1 MSRGTFPYPRTLLRG
16 LHNSEGPEM
25 KSSKLLAMA
34 AGLAALAACG
44 GNTDEYNADNVDAN
58 AMTVDNTMAPADNVT
73 IDANSVTVID
83 NNMAA
88 PADANM
94 TTNATDNTT
103 NSY

>member
-1 MSRGTFPYPRTLLRG
+1 
-16 LHNSEGPEM
+16 M
-25 KSSKLLAMA
+25 KSLKLLAMA

-44 GNTDEYNADNVDAN
+44 GNTDEYNADNADAN
-58 AMTVDNTMAPADNVT
+58 AMMVDNTLAPADDVT

-88 PADANM
+88 PVDANM
-94 TTNATDNTT
+94 TTNATENTT

>member
-1 MSRGTFPYPRTLLRG
+1 
-16 LHNSEGPEM
+16 M

-58 AMTVDNTMAPADNVT
+58 AMMVDNTLAPADNVT
-73 IDANSVTVID
+73 I
-83 NNMAA
+83 
-88 PADANM
+88 DANM